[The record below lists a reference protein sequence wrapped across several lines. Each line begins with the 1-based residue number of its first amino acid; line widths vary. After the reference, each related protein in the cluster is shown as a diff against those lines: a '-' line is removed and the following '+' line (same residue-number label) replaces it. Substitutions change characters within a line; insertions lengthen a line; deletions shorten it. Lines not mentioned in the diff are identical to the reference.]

1 MTMMTGEIE
10 YDNLF
15 FPVRDEITPKGNITF
30 TDFNG
35 RNITIPDLRD
45 ADLTTFS
52 KAQYFPLTAHVI
64 GFCTIIFL
72 PIVIFNLM
80 LGIAVSD
87 IQVPIHLKAEIN
99 FKQSKYFYLMLLTVA

>member
-1 MTMMTGEIE
+1 MTGEIE

-15 FPVRDEITPKGNITF
+15 FPVRNEITPRGYISF
-30 TDFNG
+30 TDFKG
-35 RNITIPDLRD
+35 RNITIPNLTD

-52 KAQYFPLTAHVI
+52 KAQYFPFTAHLI

-87 IQVPIHLKAEIN
+87 IQVHIYPCFVMK
-99 FKQSKYFYLMLLTVA
+99 